1 MFSRILQ
8 RHCWDLVIFLGGITC
23 KFNFLTSYR
32 AIYIIYFIF
41 DESWQF
47 VFSEVVVTKFSFL
60 IGCPFQVLWLER
72 EGFSW
77 YFFFLACVYCLFR
90 VANFSGIWS
99 TWGKKK
105 TQGAHHHALLYVSE
119 FLLGCLLVWPFN
131 ILLCLL
137 QIMSRVFRCR

>member
-8 RHCWDLVIFLGGITC
+8 WHCWDLVIFCGGITC
-23 KFNFLTSYR
+23 KFNFLTNYR

-77 YFFFLACVYCLFR
+77 YFFFPGLCVLPFQGCQLLRCLEYVRQKENPGSSPPCSSLCIR
-90 VANFSGIWS
+90 VPTALPSRLTFQHLVMSVTDNV
-99 TWGKKK
+99 
-105 TQGAHHHALLYVSE
+105 QGFQV
-119 FLLGCLLVWPFN
+119 
-131 ILLCLL
+131 
-137 QIMSRVFRCR
+137 